1 MPSGDRK
8 KRRRLVVAAF
18 TANGLGAMAGLAVH
32 AAFPDPLASAMAGA
46 VVSGTVGDV
55 LRQLVAGAADPRR
68 LGHSGELRLELESP
82 EDGSEH
88 PEGVSGELAG
98 PGYSAMS
105 GSRCMTSGPRAVHG
119 SPSGVRRGYARCIH
133 DGGQAV
139 APSPSTLFGSAAVPV
154 HPRHR
159 HLHRSAQRL
168 VRRARDG
175 QTPEGGHATS

>member
-32 AAFPDPLASAMAGA
+32 AAFPDPLASALAGA

-55 LRQLVAGAADPRR
+55 LRQLVAGAAAPRR
-68 LGHSGELRLELESP
+68 LDHLGEFRLELESC
-82 EDGSEH
+82 EYGSED
-88 PEGVSGELAG
+88 PEGVPGELAG
-98 PGYSAMS
+98 PGDSETS
-105 GSRCMTSGPRAVHG
+105 GSRCTPSTPRAVHE

-139 APSPSTLFGSAAVPV
+139 PPSPSPSFGSAKVPA

-159 HLHRSAQRL
+159 HLHRSAQRF
-168 VRRARDG
+168 VRRARVG
-175 QTPEGGHATS
+175 QPSEGGHAAS